1 MYVYYRARDM
11 VVKLSLMSWMDGFY
25 LLLTLLY
32 ALVKVLE
39 DPLTDFMCLVFTAD
53 ATVRAGKGPGGS
65 SDGVQNKFELL
76 NIKNCAQ
83 KERMTYQHAKVC
95 TEHRSISTSVYIGT
109 CILPE
114 FPV

>member
-39 DPLTDFMCLVFTAD
+39 DPLTDFTCLVFTAD

-65 SDGVQNKFELL
+65 GVENKFELL
-76 NIKNCAQ
+76 NILIGLLANYNSRNIVIRLSLLAW
-83 KERMTYQHAKVC
+83 
-95 TEHRSISTSVYIGT
+95 TSCVLI
-109 CILPE
+109 
-114 FPV
+114 

>member
-11 VVKLSLMSWMDGFY
+11 FVKLSLMSWMDIYVLY
-25 LLLTLLY
+25 LLLMLLY

-65 SDGVQNKFELL
+65 GDGVQNKFELL
-76 NIKNCAQ
+76 NIL
-83 KERMTYQHAKVC
+83 KVC
-95 TEHRSISTSVYIGT
+95 VQIIEHMI
-109 CILPE
+109 
-114 FPV
+114 

>member
-11 VVKLSLMSWMDGFY
+11 FVKLSLMSWMDIYVLY
-25 LLLTLLY
+25 LLLMLLY

-65 SDGVQNKFELL
+65 GVQNKFELL
-76 NIKNCAQ
+76 NIL
-83 KERMTYQHAKVC
+83 KVC
-95 TEHRSISTSVYIGT
+95 VQIIETASVFSGILQFKFRGVGLLVVRISNSDS
-109 CILPE
+109 
-114 FPV
+114 F

>member
-1 MYVYYRARDM
+1 M

-53 ATVRAGKGPGGS
+53 ATVCAGKGPRGS

-95 TEHRSISTSVYIGT
+95 TEHWNISTSVYIGT

>member
-39 DPLTDFMCLVFTAD
+39 DPLTDFMCLVFIAD
-53 ATVRAGKGPGGS
+53 ATVCTGKGPRGS
-65 SDGVQNKFELL
+65 GDSVQNKFELL
-76 NIKNCAQ
+76 NIL
-83 KERMTYQHAKVC
+83 KVC
-95 TEHRSISTSVYIGT
+95 VQIIVHVI
-109 CILPE
+109 
-114 FPV
+114 